1 MAWIKICSYGI
12 LKIHEEQHQNLMPVL
27 YFMRN
32 DLAIKMKKLP

>member
-1 MAWIKICSYGI
+1 MEWIKICSHGI